1 MSLTTFDATP
11 QKPEASTKEQNVL
24 AQALTGDVYGNGDNA
39 LASFAKGGSQAL
51 QQTLDRN
58 AKDLEA
64 QGALP
69 ESKNVANVEDATP
82 ADKSADFQ
90 TMMANDTANTAMN
103 NALQNVENKEA

>member
-11 QKPEASTKEQNVL
+11 TRPEASTKEQNVL

-51 QQTLDRN
+51 QQTLDKN

-82 ADKSADFQ
+82 QDKSADFSQ
-90 TMMANDTANTAMN
+90 MMAQADNNTF
-103 NALQNVENKEA
+103 QHVESKEA